1 MKNHAAKKVDA
12 SIQYNGEDENSDM
25 YKEISIKK
33 PNLTIFQ
40 NNGLQNKI
48 IFNERKALDDNENSI
63 FSNVEIKKYVNDND
77 KINTQKTNDYL
88 HKKLKNTINYIYN
101 ANHGSLTMNKKY
113 NKEFLLNSNKILK
126 EESTNTFINNLDSD
140 NLKLDSSDSNKININ
155 SKRLIFLDKIS
166 NKRFNNNNNNYIF
179 NDNTK
184 VFNENKNNK
193 IKRKVNNIYNLSID
207 NNINFNQERIN
218 NNIKNYFELYNFHLL
233 QSLIQNR
240 SNLFKLKNNSLF
252 NKNKFKNLRS
262 INLSHFLSNT
272 NINNIN
278 NTGELSLREFYR
290 NLNKDKLSLNILKIN
305 SIKKDKLNKE
315 RKKTFENN
323 NNNNKIN
330 KNIFDKKVNHKLMN
344 VQYILDGL
352 DKNKKNINK
361 GNLFQKTIFEKRFN
375 NINKNIAKSENKSE
389 YQSRKYIKTSTNFH
403 QNILSKQFNPTKDDI
418 LDRGLSNSPPYI
430 KTLPKH
436 NLIKIKN
443 NKNIFSNL
451 KIKI

>member
-1 MKNHAAKKVDA
+1 
-12 SIQYNGEDENSDM
+12 
-25 YKEISIKK
+25 
-33 PNLTIFQ
+33 
-40 NNGLQNKI
+40 
-48 IFNERKALDDNENSI
+48 
-63 FSNVEIKKYVNDND
+63 
-77 KINTQKTNDYL
+77 
-88 HKKLKNTINYIYN
+88 
-101 ANHGSLTMNKKY
+101 MNKKY

-140 NLKLDSSDSNKININ
+140 NIKLDSSDSNKININ
-155 SKRLIFLDKIS
+155 SKRLIFMDKTP
-166 NKRFNNNNNNYIF
+166 NKRFNNNNNNNYIF

-323 NNNNKIN
+323 NNKIN
-330 KNIFDKKVNHKLMN
+330 KKIFAKKVNHKLMN